1 MYAYICFSV
10 FLPISIPYF
19 HQASRDT
26 NFHIFILCCPRKQK
40 KKRKNINCPSCHLQ
54 KRGWYVILHWVTSG
68 NTWLAGITNLGLCSK
83 IYTTKLVLLS
93 TCVISTFKFIRILLA
108 TKILRRN
115 NGLFKET
122 LIMIDHDSS
131 RLKFH
136 FRKNLNKKLWKS

>member
-1 MYAYICFSV
+1 MFLSILTHLYSIKHLEIVTFIFSFCV
-10 FLPISIPYF
+10 V
-19 HQASRDT
+19 QG
-26 NFHIFILCCPRKQK
+26 NK
-40 KKRKNINCPSCHLQ
+40 KKKKKKKERKNINCPSCHLQ
-54 KRGWYVILHWVTSG
+54 NRGLYVILHWVTSG
-68 NTWLAGITNLGLCSK
+68 NTWLTGITNLGLCSK

-136 FRKNLNKKLWKS
+136 FRKNLNKILWKS